1 MKLLNTQKGLSF
13 LGLYRTEPV
22 AEEFALADKK
32 PSSRKT
38 NTNYSGVKIFPPAHV
53 CMLITHCP

>member
-32 PSSRKT
+32 PSSRNLTPITLVLK
-38 NTNYSGVKIFPPAHV
+38 SSLQHMCV
-53 CMLITHCP
+53 C